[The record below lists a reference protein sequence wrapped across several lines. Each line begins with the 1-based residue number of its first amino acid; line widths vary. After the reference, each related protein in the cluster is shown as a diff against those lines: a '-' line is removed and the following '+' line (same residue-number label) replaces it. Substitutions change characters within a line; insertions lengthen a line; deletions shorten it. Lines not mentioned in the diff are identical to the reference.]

1 MRILSFNYKNLRRSF
16 IKPCLLSYDCIKN
29 LINQTDLSDDDFM
42 KEIDDKLKRK
52 KSHLTVVITK
62 NNKKSLNN
70 YHSH

>member
-1 MRILSFNYKNLRRSF
+1 MQSTLNRSIIHEDFHHMPSGMRY
-16 IKPCLLSYDCIKN
+16 
-29 LINQTDLSDDDFM
+29 DDFM